1 MAHVIRQKPTLRAGD
16 VFLELVS
23 EFPLKP
29 IRTSAD
35 HEAASR
41 VLRRLVLSKP
51 EGKFTAG
58 ERDYLEALTILVRD
72 YQQKQRAG
80 ALAKVKPL
88 EIIRHL
94 MEENG
99 MSVTDLGSVI
109 GSRTAASMILNG
121 RRSPSKR
128 HVLRLAERFGV
139 DASAFLVE

>member
-1 MAHVIRQKPTLRAGD
+1 MEGMAHVIRQKSTLRAGD
-16 VFLELVS
+16 GFLELVS
-23 EFPLKP
+23 AFPLKP

-35 HEAASR
+35 HDAASR
-41 VLRRLVLSKP
+41 MLRRLVLSKP

-58 ERDYLEALTILVRD
+58 ERDYVEALTILVRD

-99 MSVTDLGSVI
+99 MSDG
-109 GSRTAASMILNG
+109 
-121 RRSPSKR
+121 
-128 HVLRLAERFGV
+128 
-139 DASAFLVE
+139 

>member
-1 MAHVIRQKPTLRAGD
+1 MIRQKTTLREGD

-23 EFPLKP
+23 AFPLKP

-35 HEAASR
+35 QDAASQ
-41 VLRRLVLSKP
+41 VLRRLVGSKP
-51 EGKFTAG
+51 GGKFATG
-58 ERDYLEALTILVRD
+58 ERDYIGALTILVRD
-72 YQQKQRAG
+72 YQQKQRSGAMAG
-80 ALAKVKPL
+80 VKPL
-88 EIIRHL
+88 DVIRHL

-99 MSVTDLGSVI
+99 MSVTDLGNVI

-139 DASAFLVE
+139 DASAFLIE